1 MPKFL
6 GMSRQLREVAETK
19 ISAGP
24 SRVMGPA
31 ELIEMVQYITG
42 VDKTRHIHTQAQ
54 RHKVTMCRWCPI
66 KLNAGAYHR
75 GNFETPKH
83 LPVRTLDSVRLALG

>member
-1 MPKFL
+1 MTNIEFFSLPAALNCPKMPKFL

-54 RHKVTMCRWCPI
+54 RHKVTMCR
-66 KLNAGAYHR
+66 
-75 GNFETPKH
+75 
-83 LPVRTLDSVRLALG
+83 